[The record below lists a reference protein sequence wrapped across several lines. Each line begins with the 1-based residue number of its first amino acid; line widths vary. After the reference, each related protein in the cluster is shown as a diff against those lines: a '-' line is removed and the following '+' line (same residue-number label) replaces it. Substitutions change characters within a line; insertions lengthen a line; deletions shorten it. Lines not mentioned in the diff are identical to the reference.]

1 MYKCVICNGEGV
13 HFDSV
18 ASRLA
23 NSVNERLSLEEIA
36 TNKSIAIY
44 LVASLTLVLLH
55 MGSSKTFRWLVC
67 L

>member
-1 MYKCVICNGEGV
+1 M
-13 HFDSV
+13 